1 MKVVSNSTP
10 LIALARIKQVNLLHA
25 IFGRI
30 IIPQGVYN
38 EVVLQGTELP
48 GVKEIREATWIETLQ
63 VQNALAVSLL
73 RTDLDRGEAEAIVLA
88 KEVKADY
95 LLVDEKKARRI
106 ARNSGLRI
114 MGILGVVA
122 LGVKKG
128 LLPAIDPI
136 LDSLEQNGFR
146 FSERVRT
153 KIKEKIGK

>member
-10 LIALARIKQVNLLHA
+10 LIALARIKQVELLHHL
-25 IFGRI
+25 FGRI
-30 IIPQGVYN
+30 MIPQCVYN
-38 EVVLQGTELP
+38 EVVLPGTELP
-48 GVKEIREATWIETLQ
+48 GVKEIGEATWIETLQ

-73 RTDLDRGEAEAIVLA
+73 KTDLDGGEAEAIVLA
-88 KEVKADY
+88 KEVNADY

-114 MGILGVVA
+114 MGTLGILV
-122 LGVKKG
+122 LGVKRE

-146 FSERVRT
+146 FSEKVRT
-153 KIKEKIGK
+153 KIRKEIGK

>member
-1 MKVVSNSTP
+1 M
-10 LIALARIKQVNLLHA
+10 
-25 IFGRI
+25 
-30 IIPQGVYN
+30 
-38 EVVLQGTELP
+38 
-48 GVKEIREATWIETLQ
+48 KEIREATWIETLQ

-106 ARNSGLRI
+106 ARNSGLRV
-114 MGILGVVA
+114 MGTLGVVA
-122 LGVKKG
+122 LGMKKG

-153 KIKEKIGK
+153 KVKEEIGK